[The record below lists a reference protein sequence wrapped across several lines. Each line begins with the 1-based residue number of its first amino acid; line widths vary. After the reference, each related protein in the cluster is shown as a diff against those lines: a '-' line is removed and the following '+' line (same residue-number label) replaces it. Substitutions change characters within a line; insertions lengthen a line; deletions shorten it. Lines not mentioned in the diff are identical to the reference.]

1 MDNLIAQDA
10 YLIEIC
16 PDDLA
21 QRLFIEADN
30 FKVDREVGMRAML
43 YRAADRIEQL
53 EREKAVVSDL
63 WEQQKQIA
71 LDYLADCNKAADHIE
86 AQCRAI
92 EQHEA
97 FKQEVSDAITAL
109 LDRFV
114 GDSLSQGVIN
124 GHLHSF
130 IIRKPDPLV
139 EVIKAM
145 RDEPTPYV
153 NSEVYANRIHKKL
166 DALGFE
172 IREKGQ

>member
-1 MDNLIAQDA
+1 MTD
-10 YLIEIC
+10 
-16 PDDLA
+16 
-21 QRLFIEADN
+21 IEA
-30 FKVDREVGMRAML
+30 KALVLVREVLAERNLSDKRAV
-43 YRAADRIEQL
+43 R
-53 EREKAVVSDL
+53 REVSPYT
-63 WEQQKQIA
+63 EA
-71 LDYLADCNKAADHIE
+71 L
-86 AQCRAI
+86 CRAI

-97 FKQEVSDAITAL
+97 FRQEVSDAITVL
-109 LDRFV
+109 LDRFL
-114 GDSLSQGVIN
+114 GDGLSQGVIN

-139 EVIKAM
+139 KVIKAM

>member
-1 MDNLIAQDA
+1 MTDTEAKALALLNEVLAERNLSDKRAV
-10 YLIEIC
+10 
-16 PDDLA
+16 
-21 QRLFIEADN
+21 R
-30 FKVDREVGMRAML
+30 REVSP
-43 YRAADRIEQL
+43 YTE
-53 EREKAVVSDL
+53 
-63 WEQQKQIA
+63 A
-71 LDYLADCNKAADHIE
+71 L
-86 AQCRAI
+86 CRAI
-92 EQHEA
+92 ERHEA
-97 FKQEVSDAITAL
+97 FKQEVSDAVTAL

>member
-1 MDNLIAQDA
+1 MTD
-10 YLIEIC
+10 
-16 PDDLA
+16 
-21 QRLFIEADN
+21 IEAKALALVN
-30 FKVDREVGMRAML
+30 GIERERGETELTPRIMRGLVIDEAL
-43 YRAADRIEQL
+43 CRTL
-53 EREKAVVSDL
+53 ER
-63 WEQQKQIA
+63 
-71 LDYLADCNKAADHIE
+71 
-86 AQCRAI
+86 
-92 EQHEA
+92 HEA
-97 FKQEVSDAITAL
+97 FKQEVSDAITVL

-130 IIRKPDPLV
+130 IIRKPDPLE